1 MKIAEARIRCEQLQ
15 HLNIFI
21 TMTEESG
28 PGAVVAV
35 KDLIDVKGTPTSA
48 GSAVLP
54 LEPKSEDAPLII
66 ALRAQGCVML
76 GKTNLHEWAFGSTS
90 INPHFGPVRN
100 PRDPDRIAGGSSG
113 GSAAAVAAGLCDWAI
128 GTDTGGS
135 IRIPAALCGVVGFKP
150 TLGLI
155 DTTGVLPLSFSLD
168 TVGSLAA
175 DVRTAAG
182 GVALMA
188 RTNTLAT
195 APAAT
200 LTDLRLAVPAGWVG
214 DLDERVG
221 TVWKSVAFNLE
232 EIPLPPLAELN
243 QRCLDLMYAE
253 AGAYHRRWLS
263 EVPGGYGL
271 DVLERLRATFAVTGA
286 DYVTAVLRR
295 DAARD
300 AVATAMA
307 GYDAILLPA
316 TAAVAPLIQPHVNTE
331 PLTRFT
337 RAFNYTGQPVFSLP
351 AGGPG
356 LPVGIQV
363 VGRIGGDAELASI
376 ALALEKAWSID
387 Q

>member
-1 MKIAEARIRCEQLQ
+1 
-15 HLNIFI
+15 
-21 TMTEESG
+21 
-28 PGAVVAV
+28 
-35 KDLIDVKGTPTSA
+35 
-48 GSAVLP
+48 
-54 LEPKSEDAPLII
+54 
-66 ALRAQGCVML
+66 
-76 GKTNLHEWAFGSTS
+76 
-90 INPHFGPVRN
+90 
-100 PRDPDRIAGGSSG
+100 
-113 GSAAAVAAGLCDWAI
+113 
-128 GTDTGGS
+128 
-135 IRIPAALCGVVGFKP
+135 
-150 TLGLI
+150 LI